1 MPFHKDEAP
10 YTCSNHSLH
19 DILRLQVDVITGQVG
34 VDDILTN
41 HGVIQLLLL
50 EHITPDNFEFF
61 GASPLSLL
69 VCRRKSVSRFS
80 NSASRVT

>member
-50 EHITPDNFEFF
+50 EHITLDNLRVLWRL
-61 GASPLSLL
+61 SLSLL
-69 VCRRKSVSRFS
+69 VLTNSVV
-80 NSASRVT
+80 ASIINKCCIN